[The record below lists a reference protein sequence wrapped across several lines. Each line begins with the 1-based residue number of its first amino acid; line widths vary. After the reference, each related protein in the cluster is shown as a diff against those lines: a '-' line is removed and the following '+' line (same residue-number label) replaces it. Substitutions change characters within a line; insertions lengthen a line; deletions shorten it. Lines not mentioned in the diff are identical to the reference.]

1 MTFFCLWHRGL
12 AGLSLAA
19 LVSVAPVAACAAEAG
34 AAPAVPQAKSE
45 EIDAEMLRDLELL
58 SSPDYARDREIAKRM
73 GFLERMRAL
82 QALPWGNNQP
92 PPTGPTPPAGPAK
105 AR

>member
-1 MTFFCLWHRGL
+1 MTFAHYWHRGL

-19 LVSVAPVAACAAEAG
+19 LVSVTPAAACAAEAG
-34 AAPAVPQAKSE
+34 AAPAGAQAKSE

-58 SSPDYARDREIAKRM
+58 SSPDYARDREIAKRLS
-73 GFLERMRAL
+73 FLERMRAL
-82 QALPWGNNQP
+82 QALPWANSQP
-92 PPTGPTPPAGPAK
+92 QPAAPTPPAGPAK

>member
-1 MTFFCLWHRGL
+1 MAFDRRWQRGL

-19 LVSVAPVAACAAEAG
+19 LVSVTPVAACAAEGG
-34 AAPAVPQAKSE
+34 AAPAVAQAKSE

-73 GFLERMRAL
+73 SFFERTRPL
-82 QALPWGNNQP
+82 QALQWGNNQP

>member
-1 MTFFCLWHRGL
+1 MTLERCWHRGL
-12 AGLSLAA
+12 AVLSLAA
-19 LVSVAPVAACAAEAG
+19 LVNVAPEAARAAGAG
-34 AAPAVPQAKSE
+34 AASTAPQAKTE

-73 GFLERMRAL
+73 SFFERMRAL

-92 PPTGPTPPAGPAK
+92 PPTGAMPPAGPAK